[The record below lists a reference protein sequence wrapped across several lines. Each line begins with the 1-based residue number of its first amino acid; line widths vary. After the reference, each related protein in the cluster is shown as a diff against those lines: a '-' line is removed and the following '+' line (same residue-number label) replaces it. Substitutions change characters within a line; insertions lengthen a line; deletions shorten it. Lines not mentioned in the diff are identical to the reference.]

1 MSMVELVFGAA
12 LGFILAQLALSAI
25 SHLMSWGRTTSWGR
39 SEQAR
44 EWLRRLIPTPGSA
57 VFTFF
62 VRYAAPIG
70 VSAALLLMGAWA
82 VGDYLKARAAHNA
95 ELAASFDPAAAAAP
109 AEQQEQPDR
118 PEQQEPP
125 RHAAAVPVRALPPAE
140 ADEPATAAAI
150 DPYADPDFRVQHKR
164 HKAPSL
170 KEALLEKSEARARAD
185 LLRET
190 QQHMHRSQY
199 DCEAADRAAK
209 YVAAGLDV
217 WGFAAWQ
224 LKYFPTNN
232 YRGATL
238 AQCRDV
244 ADVIDPSWLEL
255 QSTVAS
261 DNHR

>member
-1 MSMVELVFGAA
+1 MSMVELIFGAA
-12 LGFILAQLALSAI
+12 LGFALAQLALAAI
-25 SHLMSWGRTTSWGR
+25 SHLMSWGRTMSWGR
-39 SEQAR
+39 AEQAR
-44 EWLRRLIPTPGSA
+44 KWLRRLIPTPGSA
-57 VFTFF
+57 VFAFF

-82 VGDYLKARAAHNA
+82 VSDYLKARAAHSSA
-95 ELAASFDPAAAAAP
+95 LASSFDPASTTAP
-109 AEQQEQPDR
+109 AEPQ
-118 PEQQEPP
+118 EQQEPP
-125 RHAAAVPVRALPPAE
+125 EPRLAAAVPVRSLPPAEAE
-140 ADEPATAAAI
+140 ADEPATPV
-150 DPYADPDFRVQHKR
+150 DPYADPDFKVRHKR
-164 HKAPSL
+164 HKTPSL

-232 YRGATL
+232 YQGATL

-244 ADVIDPSWLEL
+244 SHIIDPSWLEL
-255 QSTVAS
+255 QSTVAR
-261 DNHR
+261 DNRR

>member
-12 LGFILAQLALSAI
+12 LGFALAQLALSAI

-39 SEQAR
+39 TMSWGRSEQAR
-44 EWLRRLIPTPGSA
+44 KWLRRLIPTQGSA
-57 VFTFF
+57 VFAFF

-82 VGDYLKARAAHNA
+82 VSDYLKARAAHSSA
-95 ELAASFDPAAAAAP
+95 LTSSFDPASATAP
-109 AEQQEQPDR
+109 AEQQEQ
-118 PEQQEPP
+118 QEPP
-125 RHAAAVPVRALPPAE
+125 EPRPAAAVPVRSLPPAE
-140 ADEPATAAAI
+140 ADEAATPV
-150 DPYADPDFRVQHKR
+150 DPYADPDFKVRHKR
-164 HKAPSL
+164 HKTPSL

-199 DCEAADRAAK
+199 DCEAANRAAK
-209 YVAAGLDV
+209 YVTAGLDV

-232 YRGATL
+232 YQGATL

-244 ADVIDPSWLEL
+244 SHIIDPSWLEL
-255 QSTVAS
+255 QSTVAR
-261 DNHR
+261 DNRR